1 MFKKILL
8 LVATFVC
15 FGLAT
20 YFTYF
25 HRPPA
30 DDILAANL
38 ALHHRATRREIR
50 SQDDYEEGTDDDD
63 ETDDSSPAALS
74 LKQWDQWVRD
84 NKFISIGEIYDK
96 CGEYY

>member
-1 MFKKILL
+1 MFRKILL

-38 ALHHRATRREIR
+38 ALHHRASRRVVHSR
-50 SQDDYEEGTDDDD
+50 DGNDGGADDKTDDD
-63 ETDDSSPAALS
+63 SPAALAY
-74 LKQWDQWVRD
+74 KQWDRWIQD

-96 CGEYY
+96 CGE